1 MINIAKSGQYFSHIK
16 ARHSPPVSFVVCP
29 LCTRFY
35 IILTNNVCMMPA
47 IRMLLLVMFLPM
59 LE

>member
-16 ARHSPPVSFVVCP
+16 ARRSDPVPFVVFP

-35 IILTNNVCMMPA
+35 IMLTNNVCMTSA
-47 IRMLLLVMFLPM
+47 IRMLLLMMFLPM